1 MSVTVDTEAA
11 ASGLGSQRI
20 PASISFFLCG
30 VKELPTPAK
39 CTTSGV
45 PMECNSLCPSAHLHY
60 ITVASAAV
68 RTLPVTCGSITRHV
82 EWQVHANHC

>member
-11 ASGLGSQRI
+11 ASGLVSDFRLRFPFSFAASGIAYSSKVHDIWSYNEMQR
-20 PASISFFLCG
+20 F
-30 VKELPTPAK
+30 VR
-39 CTTSGV
+39 
-45 PMECNSLCPSAHLHY
+45 SAHLHY

-82 EWQVHANHC
+82 EWQMHANHC